1 MPSLNGSTTV
11 KGRTT
16 DVHVSFVDILDH
28 TKIPKDLF
36 GLMTYLE
43 ARNGRYSFFADV
55 VYLKVG
61 LNGDTRSRGTD
72 APNASIGAS
81 AGLKIEMVI
90 AEMAAAYEIA
100 RWGSTSG
107 PGSSTAIDLYGG
119 ARGWWEKADA
129 SFNLGGTVNV
139 GHLTFNPDRTL
150 TASGNVAW
158 ADPLVGVRQQ
168 FAPGADLVLSG
179 DVGGFGAGS
188 MFSWQALVAFNHTLF
203 GAQQRHVERH
213 DRLQNALRGL
223 AERAALSINWS
234 TACGTNCPLSCLVQ
248 LFCSPTLMM
257 S

>member
-16 DVHVSFVDILDH
+16 DIDVSFVDILDH
-28 TKIPKDLF
+28 TKFPKELF

-61 LNGDTRSRGTD
+61 LNGDMTRSRGTD

-119 ARGWWEKADA
+119 ARGWWQKADA
-129 SFNLGGTVNV
+129 SFNLGGRSTWDISRSPRTEPSPHRAMSRGPIRWWACACVN
-139 GHLTFNPDRTL
+139 
-150 TASGNVAW
+150 S
-158 ADPLVGVRQQ
+158 
-168 FAPGADLVLSG
+168 
-179 DVGGFGAGS
+179 
-188 MFSWQALVAFNHTLF
+188 
-203 GAQQRHVERH
+203 
-213 DRLQNALRGL
+213 LRP
-223 AERAALSINWS
+223 EQTSS
-234 TACGTNCPLSCLVQ
+234 
-248 LFCSPTLMM
+248 
-257 S
+257 